1 MVVAVMPASKD
12 SCPNRKIR
20 TDGIND
26 RKAAAKAMPA
36 FSMLICGKY
45 NERGIFSSLSR
56 KIIGCYDEA
65 AFLAHNST
73 ELIKSNRHTALLK
86 VNLFRCLSFT
96 ISSKEFRSRRL
107 RQRAWTEQES
117 SEFFSASEYPRA
129 DQELRQP

>member
-45 NERGIFSSLSR
+45 NERGVFLTVEEDHRLFDDIPIFKKLQNH
-56 KIIGCYDEA
+56 GCR
-65 AFLAHNST
+65 N
-73 ELIKSNRHTALLK
+73 
-86 VNLFRCLSFT
+86 
-96 ISSKEFRSRRL
+96 
-107 RQRAWTEQES
+107 
-117 SEFFSASEYPRA
+117 P
-129 DQELRQP
+129 